1 LGRGVNTQ
9 PPVPATTIRE
19 AFQVRQDGQI
29 VRRSTG
35 EPATFPFKGKSLVR
49 VYYQGQIRRFAAG
62 RIAWA
67 IAVGEW
73 PKGVV
78 KARNGVDDDL
88 RLENLILTKRGPRPF
103 DQGKGGM
110 ASSLERR
117 SQTGTALLMALA
129 ENPDAT
135 VPQLSQLVGRSESC
149 CCIRLAKLEAQGL
162 TCSPKCQAHI
172 RWQLS
177 QTGKALAMN
186 GQPLIDDTG
195 RDILTI
201 IARAPVRQLELARRL
216 GVCSLTAKRRLG
228 MLIEQGLIDVN
239 ASRYAITSGG
249 RAALGDAAPKP
260 WLRSEAIS
268 AAAASDVQRRI
279 QFPNEMS
286 ATERTRISSLNAS
299 KARANARRNGN
310 AAFNSLDMM
319 G

>member
-1 LGRGVNTQ
+1 MTGYAPANRHAGCRAPCASTGGRGGCPLTSRFHGAQATNK
-9 PPVPATTIRE
+9 PLVPATTIRE
-19 AFQVRQDGQI
+19 AFHVRQDGQI

-35 EPATFPFKGKSLVR
+35 EPATFKGPSAQLLVR
-49 VYYQGQIRRFAAG
+49 VYHQGSIRRFAAG

-88 RLENLILTKRGPRPF
+88 RPENLIVVKAGARPF

-117 SQTGTALLMALA
+117 SQTSTALLRALA

-149 CCIRLAKLEAQGL
+149 CCVRLAKLEAQGL

-201 IARAPVRQLELARRL
+201 MARAPVRQLELARRL

-228 MLIEQGLIDVN
+228 MLIEQ
-239 ASRYAITSGG
+239 
-249 RAALGDAAPKP
+249 
-260 WLRSEAIS
+260 RS
-268 AAAASDVQRRI
+268 DRC
-279 QFPNEMS
+279 
-286 ATERTRISSLNAS
+286 ERQPL
-299 KARANARRNGN
+299 
-310 AAFNSLDMM
+310 
-319 G
+319 